1 MNVEIVVAVQH
12 AGAQCLPR
20 LRAPCSPLLPLPRT
34 PRRVIALG
42 SYRHQPDRWIL
53 PRGLKFI
60 WATVGTP
67 LISAT
72 GKICKKKARVPRVTR
87 ARSDH

>member
-1 MNVEIVVAVQH
+1 
-12 AGAQCLPR
+12 
-20 LRAPCSPLLPLPRT
+20 
-34 PRRVIALG
+34 
-42 SYRHQPDRWIL
+42 
-53 PRGLKFI
+53 
-60 WATVGTP
+60 